1 MLSDFSDM
9 PDGQQLHADVC
20 IIGAGPAGVTLARK
34 LAKHGHTVC
43 LLESG
48 GEDFEQQTQSLYAG
62 SSVGRRY
69 YPLED
74 SRLRFFGGTLH
85 IWGGRCARLDDIDFE
100 QRKWVAHS
108 GWPISAGALADY
120 YLRALDMLGVE
131 REPCDER
138 LLHEI
143 DLQKPPFDEKLL
155 TTRFWQFATRE
166 EPFALRRCEDLVRS
180 ENVHV
185 ALHAN
190 ATHIQA
196 DPNASRVTDIQ
207 IRALDGK
214 QSRVSAAYF
223 VVACGGIE
231 NPRLL
236 LSSSDVEANGIGNQ
250 FDQVGRYFME
260 HPCCRVGR
268 LETDQA
274 YALWAALRKRY
285 PANCA
290 PIAPALVPTASL
302 QREKEILNAA
312 LTFKLQRDP
321 GQGVAGMNKLYQHMK
336 HELSPDRKGRRLYY
350 GYRDM
355 RSWFDRSLRPVGERV
370 RAALGTTKLSLI
382 LRAEQAPN
390 PDSRVRLSNRKD
402 SLGMPCAELDWRLSA
417 QDKHTVSTLA
427 DTLQSEFQRL
437 SIGVLQKSDWLQEPA
452 AEWPADL
459 TVGNHPLGGYH
470 HMGTTRMSTDPKTG
484 VVDGDCR
491 VHNHQNLY
499 VAGSS
504 VFPTSG
510 WANPT
515 LTIIALSLRLA
526 DHLHSRLRNR

>member
-1 MLSDFSDM
+1 M
-9 PDGQQLHADVC
+9 AN
-20 IIGAGPAGVTLARK
+20 K
-34 LAKHGHTVC
+34 
-43 LLESG
+43 
-48 GEDFEQQTQSLYAG
+48 AG
-62 SSVGRRY
+62 SAPR
-69 YPLED
+69 
-74 SRLRFFGGTLH
+74 
-85 IWGGRCARLDDIDFE
+85 
-100 QRKWVAHS
+100 
-108 GWPISAGALADY
+108 ISSLP
-120 YLRALDMLGVE
+120 V
-131 REPCDER
+131 
-138 LLHEI
+138 
-143 DLQKPPFDEKLL
+143 
-155 TTRFWQFATRE
+155 
-166 EPFALRRCEDLVRS
+166 
-180 ENVHV
+180 
-185 ALHAN
+185 
-190 ATHIQA
+190 
-196 DPNASRVTDIQ
+196 
-207 IRALDGK
+207 
-214 QSRVSAAYF
+214 
-223 VVACGGIE
+223 GGIE

-236 LSSSDVEANGIGNQ
+236 LSSFDVEVNGIGNG

-268 LETDQA
+268 LDTDQA

-285 PANCA
+285 PANRA

-336 HELSPDRKGRRLYY
+336 HELAPDRKGRRLYY
-350 GYRDM
+350 GYRDL
-355 RSWFDRSLRPVGERV
+355 RNWFDRSLRPVGERV

-437 SIGVLQKSDWLQEPA
+437 SIGVLHKSDWLQEPA

-484 VVDGDCR
+484 SSMAIAECITIRTCTWRAAQYFPPVVGR
-491 VHNHQNLY
+491 TR
-499 VAGSS
+499 
-504 VFPTSG
+504 P
-510 WANPT
+510 
-515 LTIIALSLRLA
+515 
-526 DHLHSRLRNR
+526 